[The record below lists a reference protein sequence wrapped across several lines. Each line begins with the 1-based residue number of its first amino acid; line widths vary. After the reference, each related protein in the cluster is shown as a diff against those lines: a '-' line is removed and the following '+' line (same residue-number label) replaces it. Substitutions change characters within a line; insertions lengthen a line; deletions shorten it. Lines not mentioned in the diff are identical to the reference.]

1 MGIGSRGEALKHRVL
16 LRLGM
21 SPRFDDG
28 PCRLPGDDIYETNF
42 EEVADTRAQR
52 LQKML
57 RPRLQ
62 RLLADASPYLERLQ
76 RLASAANARLRRN
89 PKVRRT
95 LPLVVGT
102 ALILCICGARR
113 CARLPRHGA
122 RPLNARRHR
131 LRRYRCGRLQH
142 EARFACGA
150 CPHSA
155 HRVDR
160 KPRPRRRPRRRHA
173 QHLESR
179 EKSPA
184 VRAPFALRR
193 PVLASLQAGGA
204 RSPGG
209 VGWGC
214 LVGGWRLAAGEGERV
229 GRRGALMAAAALAC
243 GRRSSW

>member
-95 LPLVVGT
+95 LPIVVGT
-102 ALILCICGARR
+102 ALILCICGARAVPA
-113 CARLPRHGA
+113 CPATAL
-122 RPLNARRHR
+122 ARRC
-131 LRRYRCGRLQH
+131 LLYTS
-142 EARFACGA
+142 
-150 CPHSA
+150 PS
-155 HRVDR
+155 
-160 KPRPRRRPRRRHA
+160 PRD
-173 QHLESR
+173 
-179 EKSPA
+179 
-184 VRAPFALRR
+184 
-193 PVLASLQAGGA
+193 
-204 RSPGG
+204 
-209 VGWGC
+209 
-214 LVGGWRLAAGEGERV
+214 
-229 GRRGALMAAAALAC
+229 
-243 GRRSSW
+243 